1 LRHFDEI
8 SVFYNFMSMRR
19 FHLAVAFWLSV
30 LPLPAAVAQTTPA
43 TPATP
48 QPAQPE
54 PAPSPPADTQSTYD
68 KIWQQ
73 FTTLYDSKSNPVVQR
88 VLFTGRF
95 QHEFV
100 GIGADQGDLDEW
112 NTRRFRVGPRVTLF
126 RNYTLHVEA
135 ELNPQEID
143 PLYMRLTDAY
153 LQWSES
159 PRLAITVG
167 KQSIPYTMDGA
178 TSSKELL
185 TIDRS
190 NLTNNIWFPQEYLPG
205 VGVSGKIAPWNYR
218 LTTYSAGQANKEFG
232 EFNGGVAT
240 LAVVG
245 YDFADVLGVDEALL
259 SGNYVHQT
267 PDVRNTFTRQLEDI
281 VSINLRVDSARWGLR
296 ADVST
301 AGGYL
306 GQSDIWGLMAM
317 PYLNITDKWQ
327 VIGRYTFLSSE
338 DVNGLLLGTYENRI
352 VRGRGDEYKELYLG
366 ANYFFYGHKLKL
378 QTGLQFADMSDRAGD
393 GGEYSGTSWTTGLR
407 VGW

>member
-1 LRHFDEI
+1 MCMAK
-8 SVFYNFMSMRR
+8 SY
-19 FHLAVAFWLSV
+19 LALALWISV
-30 LPLPAAVAQTTPA
+30 LPLSTVSAQTTAPR
-43 TPATP
+43 PATP
-48 QPAQPE
+48 QPVQ
-54 PAPSPPADTQSTYD
+54 PAPNPSTGADTQSTYD

-73 FTTLYDSKSNPVVQR
+73 FTTLYDDKANRVVQR

-100 GIGADQGDLDEW
+100 GINADQGDLDEW
-112 NTRRFRVGPRVTLF
+112 NTRRFRDGPRVTLF
-126 RNYTLHVEA
+126 RDYTLHVEA

-153 LQWSES
+153 VQWSKS
-159 PRLAITVG
+159 PQLAVTVG

-218 LTTYSAGQANKEFG
+218 LTTYSPGQANKEFG

-240 LAVVG
+240 LAVLG
-245 YDFADVLGVDEALL
+245 YDFANTFGVKEALL

-281 VSINLRVDSARWGLR
+281 LSINLKVESIRWGLR
-296 ADVST
+296 TDVST
-301 AGGYL
+301 AAGYL
-306 GQSDIWGLMAM
+306 GQSDIWGVTAM
-317 PYLNITDKWQ
+317 PYLNITDKFQ
-327 VIGRYTFLSSE
+327 VIGRYTFLGSE
-338 DVNGLLLGTYENRI
+338 DPNGLLLGTYEDRI
-352 VRGRGDEYKELYLG
+352 VGGRGDEYNELYLG
-366 ANYFFYGHKLKL
+366 ANYFFYGQKLKL
-378 QTGLQFADMSDRAGD
+378 QTGLQLADSNDRAQD
-393 GGEYSGTSWTTGLR
+393 GRVYSGASWMTGLR
-407 VGW
+407 IGW